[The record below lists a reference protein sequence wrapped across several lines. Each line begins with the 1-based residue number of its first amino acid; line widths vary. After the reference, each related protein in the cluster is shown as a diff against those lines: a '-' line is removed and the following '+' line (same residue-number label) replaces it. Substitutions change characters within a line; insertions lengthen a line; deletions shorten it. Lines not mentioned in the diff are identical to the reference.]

1 MLWLTIG
8 LALLAAAVAVIY
20 VARPLFAPARPL
32 HETDDSPV
40 GELMARKDTVLNNIK
55 EIEFDYRTG
64 KLNEEDYTRYNHRL
78 RQQALSLIKRIDQL
92 APEVGDLEAELEAA
106 IASQRVI
113 VDNKPLTVPA
123 MGAAVKTA
131 AAPSTAPAT
140 AATVAPSNGR
150 FCHECGAAVAPDDNF
165 CGACGTKLR
174 VNVPA

>member
-8 LALLAAAVAVIY
+8 LALLAAAVAVVY

-113 VDNKPLTVPA
+113 IDNRPVAVPA
-123 MGAAVKTA
+123 AGAAMITA
-131 AAPSTAPAT
+131 AAPVAAPA
-140 AATVAPSNGR
+140 AAPSNGR
-150 FCHECGAAVAPDDNF
+150 FCHQCGAAVAPEDNF

-174 VNVPA
+174 ENVPA